1 MIFPCTGTQV
11 ENGRMCLRGLSCIAG
26 LLLWGA
32 ATNCHAAE
40 PLPDSDRGIRL
51 SPAQWQQLDG
61 VVDRGL
67 EYLSAHQQPD
77 GSFEA
82 PSVGQPAITSFCVM
96 AFLSRGHI
104 PGQGPYGEQLN
115 RAIEY
120 VLASQQPN
128 GLLCRLR
135 AGGDEWKMFGGYHH
149 PIAGLMLGEVYGMT
163 GSPQHAR
170 IRTAIE
176 KALLFSR
183 REQTKPR
190 PYPQEKGGWRYLSR
204 SALDADL
211 SITAWQL
218 MFLRSAKNAEFD
230 IPESHIDE
238 AVRFVRRCYD
248 PQRGSFSYGL
258 RGRQRSFFSRS
269 MAGAGILS
277 LSLAGEHQTDIA
289 RKTARFIL
297 DHPFDRFNRGGLT
310 AEDRY
315 YYGAYYCSQAMY
327 QLGGENWRKFYPDL
341 LQTFADNQRDNGAFD
356 REANQDGPLGFCYST
371 SFAILALTPPYQL
384 LPIYQ
389 R

>member
-1 MIFPCTGTQV
+1 MHLCSRFGGVGVLC
-11 ENGRMCLRGLSCIAG
+11 AG
-26 LLLWGA
+26 MLLWGWP
-32 ATNCHAAE
+32 TNCAAAE
-40 PLPDSDRGIRL
+40 PLPDSAIRL
-51 SPAQWQQLDG
+51 SPAQWQQLDT

-67 EYLSAHQQPD
+67 KYLADHQRTD

-82 PSVGQPAITSFCVM
+82 PPVGQPAITSFCVM
-96 AFLSRGHI
+96 AFLSRGHVS
-104 PGQGPYGEQLN
+104 GQGPYGEQLS

-120 VLASQQPN
+120 VLSSQQPN

-135 AGGDEWKMFGGYHH
+135 PGGGEWKIFGAYHH
-149 PIAGLMLGEVYGMT
+149 PIAGLMLSEVYGMT
-163 GSPQHAR
+163 DAPQHMR
-170 IRTAIE
+170 IRAAIE

-190 PYPQEKGGWRYLSR
+190 RYPQDKWGWRYLAR
-204 SALDADL
+204 SSTGAEL
-211 SITAWQL
+211 SITVWEL
-218 MFLRSAKNAEFD
+218 MFLRPAKNAEFD
-230 IPESHIDE
+230 VPNVHIAE
-238 AVRFVRRCYD
+238 ALAFVRRCYD

-258 RGRQRSFFSRS
+258 RGRKRTLFSRS

-289 RKTARFIL
+289 QQTARFIL

-310 AEDRY
+310 EEDRY
-315 YYGAYYCSQAMY
+315 YYGAYYCSQAMC
-327 QLGGENWRKFYPDL
+327 QLGGENWQQFYPGL
-341 LQTFADNQRDNGAFD
+341 LRTFAENQRENGAFD

-371 SFAILALTPPYQL
+371 SLAILALTPPYQL